1 MSTRTLSICICS
13 FYICGSLLLQVLDYF
28 IISASVL
35 MTEQLLIEKWI
46 LIHFF
51 KFAFM
56 YNLDIDYY
64 EILHVNS

>member
-1 MSTRTLSICICS
+1 
-13 FYICGSLLLQVLDYF
+13 
-28 IISASVL
+28 

-64 EILHVNS
+64 EILHVNSWYVFILRW